1 VGPSRPARSPPGRR
15 CGRAAR
21 TGRGRVRRHP
31 FARGI
36 CPRARGGRVA
46 PALLRERAG
55 GGLVAAPPRGCAHAD
70 SVRSGR
76 RADRRSPGRRRAV
89 TPRLPGCADPCGRLA
104 GLAGGRAARRVR
116 PLRRVPQT
124 VTGMRDRIRILVRVG
139 LGALL
144 VWAAVAKLR
153 DPHAFAQDIANYRI
167 LPASLVAPVAAT
179 LPGVEIVVGLALVLA
194 AWRRAAAAAAFWL
207 LV

>member
-1 VGPSRPARSPPGRR
+1 
-15 CGRAAR
+15 
-21 TGRGRVRRHP
+21 
-31 FARGI
+31 
-36 CPRARGGRVA
+36 
-46 PALLRERAG
+46 
-55 GGLVAAPPRGCAHAD
+55 
-70 SVRSGR
+70 
-76 RADRRSPGRRRAV
+76 
-89 TPRLPGCADPCGRLA
+89 
-104 GLAGGRAARRVR
+104 
-116 PLRRVPQT
+116 VPQT

-207 LV
+207 LVLFALAVGAALVRGINIECGCFGATGRPATWWTFARDLGLSAAALFVFATSPERPVAPLSSADPT